1 MASAKTF
8 IQLILFLGGGIFLI
22 WWQLHNM
29 STSELQVFKES
40 LQHINYLY
48 IIPVACMSI
57 LSHISRSM
65 RWQLIMEPMG
75 YKPSLLNTYLVTMA
89 GYLANSAIPRLG
101 EVLKCTMLAR
111 YEKLR
116 ADRLLGTIIL
126 ERAFDLCCFLIFI
139 GLTLLLQ
146 LDKIGRVLWGKFQ
159 QKDEAASWLWPL
171 LVYALVVVVLIFG
184 IRLLFKKFPDVKP
197 IAVVSR
203 FFTGLGE
210 GIRSVKNMKNRGQF
224 LAHTVFIWSMY
235 LGQIYI
241 GFFAMEATT
250 GLPPATAF
258 SVLTLA
264 TVSMILTP
272 GGIGSFPLFVGETLT
287 FYGISLA
294 VGVAFGWVMWGVST
308 ALVIIVGLLAFIAL
322 PFVNRK
328 NDLLTDD
335 ANVIENNR

>member
-1 MASAKTF
+1 MSA
-8 IQLILFLGGGIFLI
+8 GE
-22 WWQLHNM
+22 W
-29 STSELQVFKES
+29 QVFKES

-75 YKPSLLNTYLVTMA
+75 YKPTLLNTYLVTMA
-89 GYLANSAIPRLG
+89 GYLANSAVPRLG

-126 ERAFDLCCFLIFI
+126 ERAFDLFCFLVFVGI
-139 GLTLLLQ
+139 TLLLQ
-146 LDKIGRVLWGKFQ
+146 LEKIGLVLLGKFQ
-159 QKDEAASWLWPL
+159 QKEESASWLW
-171 LVYALVVVVLIFG
+171 VLVVYVLLAAVLIIG
-184 IRLLFKKFPDVKP
+184 IRFLFKKFPDVKP
-197 IAVVSR
+197 IAAVSR

-210 GIRSVKNMKNRGQF
+210 GIQSVKNMKKRGQF
-224 LAHTVFIWSMY
+224 LAHTVFIWTMY

-250 GLPPATAF
+250 GLPPTTAF

-322 PFVNRK
+322 PFVNRM
-328 NDLLTDD
+328 NDRFSDD
-335 ANVIENNR
+335 AKVDENSR